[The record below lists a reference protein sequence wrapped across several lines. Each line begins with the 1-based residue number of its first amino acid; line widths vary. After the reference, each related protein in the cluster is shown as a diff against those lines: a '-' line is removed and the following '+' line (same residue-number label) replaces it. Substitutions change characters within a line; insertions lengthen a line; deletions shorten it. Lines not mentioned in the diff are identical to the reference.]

1 MMQEFVQKQFAKT
14 SDAKR
19 SMPNFASYNF
29 AAYRSSTVLEAVPY
43 FFFLDKSPWTFIKYL
58 LNGRNIGS
66 QFEALL
72 LEYRILSI
80 RILQGFI

>member
-1 MMQEFVQKQFAKT
+1 MQEFVQKQFAKT

-29 AAYRSSTVLEAVPY
+29 AAYRGSTVLEDVPY
-43 FFFLDKSPWTFIKYL
+43 FFSDKSPWTFIESL

-66 QFEALL
+66 
-72 LEYRILSI
+72 
-80 RILQGFI
+80 